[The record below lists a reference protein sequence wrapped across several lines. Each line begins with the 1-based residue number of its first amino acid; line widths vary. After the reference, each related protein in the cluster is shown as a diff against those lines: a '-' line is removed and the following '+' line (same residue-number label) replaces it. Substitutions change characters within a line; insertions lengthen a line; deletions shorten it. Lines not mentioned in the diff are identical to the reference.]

1 MNRLLFIFI
10 IYHLSLITTSAQY
23 NTDRLVTIG
32 RSALFYEDYVLSM
45 QYFNQAIQA
54 KPYLYEPWFFR
65 AVAKYYL
72 EDYAGAERDCSEA
85 LQRNPYVVSVY
96 ELRGLTRIQ
105 QKKYSE
111 AISDYTRALRYD
123 PENRGLWHNR
133 VLCRIQDKDYDA
145 ALLEL
150 DTMQAR
156 WSQYATAWAM
166 RADVYMQQEDTVK
179 AIEALQQSLDI
190 DPYDGQ
196 TWAARSIISLSREE
210 WPEAE
215 EQLNHAIHL
224 LPKRGGYYI
233 NRALARFHQN
243 NLRGAMA
250 DYDMAL
256 DLEPNNFLGHYNR
269 GLLRAQVGDDNR
281 AITDFD
287 FVLRLEPDNMLALFN
302 RAVLLDKTG
311 DLHGAI
317 RDYSKVID
325 EFPNFWTGLEF
336 RAACYRRLG
345 MTKKAEQD
353 EFTVYRARLYKHLY
367 GTQPRLD
374 PDKMRKRSDVD
385 LDKYNQLVV
394 EDQQE
399 PEREYKN
406 DYRGRVQNRR
416 VALELQPMFA
426 LSFVKAHDE
435 VRANIAF
442 DRDVDALNQ
451 HRVNSKSPSQIVNSK
466 SVNSKFYRPV
476 YVTCGHPTL
485 SDEIS
490 ARYFLYIDSL
500 TAAINKSHN
509 TGQAVDDLLLR
520 AIAYTVIQD
529 NQQAIDDLSTFLQIA
544 TPNSSLLTPNSSL
557 LTPNSS
563 LLTLNSSLV
572 LALWQR
578 AVCQARI
585 SLFQA
590 SEGANTELATA
601 SVLADLNHALELRP
615 HNAYL
620 LYNRGCIHA
629 RRDNLHQAIDD
640 FTAALQQEPN
650 MAEAYYNRGIC
661 YLSNGEK
668 EKASADLS
676 KAGELGLYDAYSLL
690 KREGSK

>member
-1 MNRLLFIFI
+1 MNRLLFILI

-85 LQRNPYVVSVY
+85 LARNPYVVNIY

-105 QKKYSE
+105 QKKYAE
-111 AISDYTRALRYD
+111 AVDDYTRALRYD

-133 VLCRIQDKDYDA
+133 VLCRIQNKDYDA

-150 DTMQAR
+150 DTVQAR
-156 WSQYATAWAM
+156 WSQYATAWAV
-166 RADVYMQQEDTVK
+166 RADVYMHQEDTTK
-179 AIEALQQSLDI
+179 AIEALQKSLDI

-256 DLEPNNFLGHYNR
+256 DLEPKNFLGHYNR

-287 FVLRLEPDNMLALFN
+287 FVLSLEPDNMLALFN

-353 EFTVYRARLYKHLY
+353 EFTVYKARLYKHLY

-374 PDKMRKRSDVD
+374 PDKMRKRSDED
-385 LDKYNQLVV
+385 LEKYNQLVV
-394 EDQQE
+394 EDEQE
-399 PEREYKN
+399 QEHEYKN

-451 HRVNSKSPSQIVNSK
+451 SRGQQIVNSK
-466 SVNSKFYRPV
+466 SSNSKWYRPV
-476 YVTCGHPTL
+476 YVTCGHPAL
-485 SDEIS
+485 SDEMS
-490 ARYFLYIDSL
+490 SRYFLYIDSL
-500 TAAINKSHN
+500 SSAINKTNN
-509 TGQAVDDLLLR
+509 TGQAVEDLLLR

-544 TPNSSLLTPNSSL
+544 TPNSSLLTP
-557 LTPNSS
+557 
-563 LLTLNSSLV
+563 NSSLV

-629 RRDNLHQAIDD
+629 RRENIRQAIDD
-640 FTAALQQEPN
+640 FNAALQQEPN
-650 MAEAYYNRGIC
+650 LAEAYFNRGIC
-661 YLSNGEK
+661 FLNSGDK

-690 KREGSK
+690 KREGSR